1 LNDRGVP
8 AVSLGM
14 QNNNTLPRTRRSLAV
29 VIGVALALALMLGA
43 CSSSSK
49 SGSPSSSSTTGVTIK
64 DLAFTTTPVK
74 AGATVTVA
82 NNDTVMHTVTSDDG
96 TFDVSIDPGKSATFT
111 APSKAGSYK
120 FHCKIHSSMHG
131 TLTVQ

>member
-14 QNNNTLPRTRRSLAV
+14 KHNTLPRTRRSFV
-29 VIGVALALALMLGA
+29 VMIGVVLALVLVLGA

-49 SGSPSSSSTTGVTIK
+49 SGSSSTSTTGVTIK

-74 AGATVTVA
+74 AGATVTVQ
-82 NNDTVMHTVTSDDG
+82 NNDNVMHTVTSDDN
-96 TFDVSIDPGKSATFT
+96 TSFDVSIDPGKSATFT